1 MAFYGYF
8 KNCLEAVKTKYYSY
22 KKPSGAFYRDV
33 KEIRNQLYTS
43 LQYEEITPEQYK
55 ALEKEVRRFCP
66 D

>member
-22 KKPSGAFYRDV
+22 KRPTGAFYRDV

-43 LQYEEITPEQYK
+43 LQYEEITPEQYRE
-55 ALEKEVRRFCP
+55 LEKKFRRFCP

>member
-43 LQYEEITPEQYK
+43 LQYEEITP
-55 ALEKEVRRFCP
+55 
-66 D
+66 

>member
-22 KKPSGAFYRDV
+22 KRPTGAFYKDV
-33 KEIRNQLYTS
+33 NEIRNQLYTS
-43 LQYEEITPEQYK
+43 LQYEEITPEQYRE
-55 ALEKEVRRFCP
+55 LENEFRRFCP

>member
-8 KNCLEAVKTKYYSY
+8 KNCLEATKNKYYSY
-22 KKPSGAFYRDV
+22 KRPSSSFYRDV
-33 KEIRNQLYTS
+33 KEIKNQLYTS

-55 ALEKEVRRFCP
+55 ELEQEFKRFCP

>member
-8 KNCLEAVKTKYYSY
+8 KNYLEAVKTKYYSY

-55 ALEKEVRRFCP
+55 ELEKEFKRFCP

>member
-33 KEIRNQLYTS
+33 KEIKNQLYTS

-55 ALEKEVRRFCP
+55 ELEQEFKKFCP

>member
-33 KEIRNQLYTS
+33 KEIKNQLYAT
-43 LQYEEITPEQYK
+43 LQYEEKTPEQYRE
-55 ALEKEVRRFCP
+55 LEQEFKRFCP